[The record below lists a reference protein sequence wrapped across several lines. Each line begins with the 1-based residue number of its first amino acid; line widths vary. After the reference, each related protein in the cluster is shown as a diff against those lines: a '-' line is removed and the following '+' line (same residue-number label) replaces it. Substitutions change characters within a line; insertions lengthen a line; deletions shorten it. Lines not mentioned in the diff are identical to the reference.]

1 MDASRYMVRRVLIQI
16 LSTLTLVT
24 LSVGVSATENADPW
38 ESMNRK
44 TYAFNEFI
52 DSCCLKPVAKGYRAV
67 TPDFLEDGFSNF
79 FGNATEV
86 LTIVNDLAQGKFVQ
100 GGQDTLRFIV
110 NSTVGIAGFIDI
122 GSRIGL
128 EEHDE
133 DFGQTLAVW
142 GVGEGPFVM
151 LPLFGPKTLLGSA
164 TLYPDS
170 ALTMLNTIDK
180 ESVKYTLGGLG
191 IVSLRASLLDIEKLA
206 AGDRYTFIRDAYLQR
221 RAFLVSDGQLSD
233 EELFE
238 GDDDFDDEDF

>member
-1 MDASRYMVRRVLIQI
+1 MEVGTYIVRKMFIRVLLVLMLAA
-16 LSTLTLVT
+16 LSQGAPAKDDV
-24 LSVGVSATENADPW
+24 DPW

-44 TYAFNEFI
+44 TFAFNEFI
-52 DSCCLKPVAKGYRAV
+52 DSCCFKPVAKGYRAV

-86 LTIVNDLAQGKFVQ
+86 LTIVNDLAQGKFAQV
-100 GGQDTLRFIV
+100 GQDTLRFIV

-151 LPLFGPKTLLGSA
+151 LPFFGPKTLLGSA

-170 ALTMLNTIDK
+170 AVTMLNTIDN
-180 ESVKYTLGGLG
+180 ESTKYALSGLSF
-191 IVSLRASLLDIEKLA
+191 VSLRAGLLDIEKLA
-206 AGDRYTFIRDAYLQR
+206 AGDRYTFLRDTYLQR
-221 RAFLVSDGQLSD
+221 RAFLVSDGELSD

-238 GDDDFDDEDF
+238 DDDFDDEDF

>member
-1 MDASRYMVRRVLIQI
+1 MEVSKNMMQHSFLRVLSI
-16 LSTLTLVT
+16 LALVM
-24 LSVGVSATENADPW
+24 SSAGAFAKEDSDPW

-44 TYAFNEFI
+44 TFAFNEFI
-52 DSCCLKPVAKGYRAV
+52 DSCCLKPVAKGYRAI

-86 LTIVNDLAQGKFVQ
+86 LTIVNDLAQGKFAQ
-100 GGQDTLRFIV
+100 GGKDTLRFVV

-151 LPLFGPKTLLGSA
+151 LPFFGPKTLLSSA

-170 ALTMLNTIDK
+170 ALTMINTIDN
-180 ESVKYTLGGLG
+180 EPTKYGLSGLG
-191 IVSLRASLLDIEKLA
+191 VVELRAGLLDLEKLA

-221 RAFLVSDGQLSD
+221 RTFLISDGQLSD
-233 EELFE
+233 EELF
-238 GDDDFDDEDF
+238 GDDEFDDEDF

>member
-1 MDASRYMVRRVLIQI
+1 VRVMFMRI
-16 LSTLTLVT
+16 LSILTLVT
-24 LSVGVSATENADPW
+24 LATGVSAKEDADPW
-38 ESMNRK
+38 ESVNRK

-52 DSCCLKPVAKGYRAV
+52 DSCCLKPVAKGYRAI

-86 LTIVNDLAQGKFVQ
+86 LTIVNDLAQGKFAQ

-151 LPLFGPKTLLGSA
+151 LPFFGPKTLLGSL
-164 TLYPDS
+164 TLYPDT
-170 ALTMLNTIDK
+170 ALTMINTIDK
-180 ESVKYTLGGLG
+180 ESTKYTLSSLG
-191 IVSLRASLLDIEKLA
+191 IVSLRAGLLDIEKLA

-233 EELFE
+233 EELF
-238 GDDDFDDEDF
+238 GDDDFDDEEF

>member
-1 MDASRYMVRRVLIQI
+1 MEVSGNMIRYALIRVLSI
-16 LSTLTLVT
+16 LALIM
-24 LSVGVSATENADPW
+24 VSAGLSAKEDADPW

-44 TYAFNEFI
+44 TFAFNEFI

-86 LTIVNDLAQGKFVQ
+86 LTIVNDLAQGKFAQ

-151 LPLFGPKTLLGSA
+151 LPFFGPKTLLGSA

-170 ALTMLNTIDK
+170 AMTMLSTIDK
-180 ESVKYTLGGLG
+180 ESTKYGLGGLS
-191 IVSLRASLLDIEKLA
+191 VVVLRAGLLDLEKLA

-233 EELFE
+233 EELF
-238 GDDDFDDEDF
+238 GDDEFDDEDF

>member
-1 MDASRYMVRRVLIQI
+1 MEVSRNITRHSFVRVLSI
-16 LSTLTLVT
+16 LILVM
-24 LSVGVSATENADPW
+24 LSAGVSAKEDADPW

-44 TYAFNEFI
+44 IFAFNEFM
-52 DSCCLKPVAKGYRAV
+52 DGCCLKPVAKGYRAI

-86 LTIVNDLAQGKFVQ
+86 LTIVNDLAQGKFAQ
-100 GGQDTLRFIV
+100 GGQDTLRFVV

-128 EEHDE
+128 EEHNE

-151 LPLFGPKTLLGSA
+151 LPFFGPKTLLGSA

-170 ALTMLNTIDK
+170 AMTMLSTIDQ
-180 ESVKYTLGGLG
+180 ESTKYALGGLS
-191 IVSLRASLLDIEKLA
+191 IVVLRAGLLDFEKLA

-221 RAFLVSDGQLSD
+221 RAFLVSDGQLTD
-233 EELFE
+233 EELFGDDE
-238 GDDDFDDEDF
+238 FDDDDF

>member
-1 MDASRYMVRRVLIQI
+1 MEVSRNMIRRVFIRVLSILALIMMSAG
-16 LSTLTLVT
+16 LSAKE
-24 LSVGVSATENADPW
+24 GADPW
-38 ESMNRK
+38 ETMNRK
-44 TYAFNEFI
+44 TFAFNEFI

-86 LTIVNDLAQGKFVQ
+86 LTIVNDLAQGKFAQ

-151 LPLFGPKTLLGSA
+151 LPFFGPKTLLGSA

-170 ALTMLNTIDK
+170 AMTMLNTIDK
-180 ESVKYTLGGLG
+180 ESTKYGLSG
-191 IVSLRASLLDIEKLA
+191 LSVVVLRADLLDLEKLA
-206 AGDRYTFIRDAYLQR
+206 AGDRYAFIRDAYLQR

-233 EELFE
+233 EELFGDDE
-238 GDDDFDDEDF
+238 FDDDDF

>member
-1 MDASRYMVRRVLIQI
+1 MDVSRYMVRKALAGFLSI
-16 LSTLTLVT
+16 LALMA
-24 LSVGVSATENADPW
+24 LSVEVSANEETDPW

-44 TYAFNEFI
+44 TFAFNEFI
-52 DSCCLKPVAKGYRAV
+52 DSCCFKPVAKGYRAI

-86 LTIVNDLAQGKFVQ
+86 LTIVNDLAQGKFAQ
-100 GGQDTLRFIV
+100 GGQDTLRFLV

-142 GVGEGPFVM
+142 GIGEGPFVM
-151 LPLFGPKTLLGSA
+151 LPFFGPKTLLGSA

-170 ALTMLNTIDK
+170 AMTMLNTIDE
-180 ESVKYTLGGLG
+180 ESTKYALSGLSF
-191 IVSLRASLLDIEKLA
+191 VVLRAGLLDVEKLA
-206 AGDRYTFIRDAYLQR
+206 AGDRYSFIRDTYLQR
-221 RAFLVSDGQLSD
+221 RAFLVSDGRQSD

-238 GDDDFDDEDF
+238 DDDFDDEDF

>member
-1 MDASRYMVRRVLIQI
+1 MEVSRNMFRHAFIRV
-16 LSTLTLVT
+16 LSTLALVM
-24 LSVGVSATENADPW
+24 VSAGLTAKEDADPW

-44 TYAFNEFI
+44 TFAFNEFI

-86 LTIVNDLAQGKFVQ
+86 LTIVNDLAQGKFAQ

-151 LPLFGPKTLLGSA
+151 LPFFGPKTLLGSA

-170 ALTMLNTIDK
+170 AMTMLSTIDK
-180 ESVKYTLGGLG
+180 ESTKYGLGGLS
-191 IVSLRASLLDIEKLA
+191 VVVLRAGLLDLEKLA

-233 EELFE
+233 EELF
-238 GDDDFDDEDF
+238 GDDEFDDEDF

>member
-1 MDASRYMVRRVLIQI
+1 MEVSRNMIRYALIRVLSI
-16 LSTLTLVT
+16 LALIM
-24 LSVGVSATENADPW
+24 VSAGLSAKEDADPW

-44 TYAFNEFI
+44 TFAFNEFI

-86 LTIVNDLAQGKFVQ
+86 LTIVNDLAQGKFAQ

-151 LPLFGPKTLLGSA
+151 LPFFGPKTLLGSA

-170 ALTMLNTIDK
+170 AMTMLSTIDK
-180 ESVKYTLGGLG
+180 ESTKYGLGGLS
-191 IVSLRASLLDIEKLA
+191 VVVLRAGLLDLEKLA

-233 EELFE
+233 EELF
-238 GDDDFDDEDF
+238 GDDEFDDEDF

>member
-1 MDASRYMVRRVLIQI
+1 MEVGKYIVRKTYIRTLLVLV
-16 LSTLTLVT
+16 LAT
-24 LSVGVSATENADPW
+24 LSLGASAKDDVDPW

-44 TYAFNEFI
+44 TFAFNEFI
-52 DSCCLKPVAKGYRAV
+52 DSCCFKPVAKGYRAI
-67 TPDFLEDGFSNF
+67 TPDFLEEGFSNF

-86 LTIVNDLAQGKFVQ
+86 LTIVNDLAQGKFAQ

-151 LPLFGPKTLLGSA
+151 LPFFGPKTLLGSA

-170 ALTMLNTIDK
+170 AVTMLNTIDN
-180 ESVKYTLGGLG
+180 ESTKYALSGLSF
-191 IVSLRASLLDIEKLA
+191 VSLRAGLLDIEKLA
-206 AGDRYTFIRDAYLQR
+206 AGDRYTFLRDTYLQR
-221 RAFLVSDGQLSD
+221 RAFLVSDGKLSD

-238 GDDDFDDEDF
+238 DDDFDDEDF

>member
-1 MDASRYMVRRVLIQI
+1 MEVSRNMIRYALIRVLSI
-16 LSTLTLVT
+16 LALIM
-24 LSVGVSATENADPW
+24 VSAGLSAKEDADPW

-44 TYAFNEFI
+44 TFAFNEFI
-52 DSCCLKPVAKGYRAV
+52 DSCCLKPIAKGYRAV

-86 LTIVNDLAQGKFVQ
+86 LTIVNDLAQGKFAQ

-151 LPLFGPKTLLGSA
+151 LPFFGPKTLLGSA

-170 ALTMLNTIDK
+170 AMTMLSTIDK
-180 ESVKYTLGGLG
+180 ESTKYGLGGLS
-191 IVSLRASLLDIEKLA
+191 VVVLRAGLLDLEKLA

-233 EELFE
+233 EELF
-238 GDDDFDDEDF
+238 GDDEFDDEDF

>member
-1 MDASRYMVRRVLIQI
+1 MEVGKYIVRKMFIRVL
-16 LSTLTLVT
+16 LVLMLAT
-24 LSVGVSATENADPW
+24 LSLGASAKDDVDPW

-44 TYAFNEFI
+44 TFAFNEFI
-52 DSCCLKPVAKGYRAV
+52 DSCCFKPVAKGYRAI

-86 LTIVNDLAQGKFVQ
+86 LTIVNDLAQGKFAQ

-151 LPLFGPKTLLGSA
+151 LPFFGPKTLLGSA

-170 ALTMLNTIDK
+170 AVTMLNTIDN
-180 ESVKYTLGGLG
+180 ESTKYALSGLSF
-191 IVSLRASLLDIEKLA
+191 VSLRAGLLDIEKLA
-206 AGDRYTFIRDAYLQR
+206 AGDRYTFLRDTYLQR
-221 RAFLVSDGQLSD
+221 RAFLVSDGKLSD

-238 GDDDFDDEDF
+238 DDDFDDEDF

>member
-1 MDASRYMVRRVLIQI
+1 MEVSGNMIRYALIRVLSI
-16 LSTLTLVT
+16 LALIM
-24 LSVGVSATENADPW
+24 VSAGLSAKEDADPW

-44 TYAFNEFI
+44 TFAFNEFI
-52 DSCCLKPVAKGYRAV
+52 DSCCLKPIAKGYRAV

-86 LTIVNDLAQGKFVQ
+86 LTIVNDLAQGKFAQ

-151 LPLFGPKTLLGSA
+151 LPFFGPKTLLGSA

-170 ALTMLNTIDK
+170 AMTMLSTIDK
-180 ESVKYTLGGLG
+180 ESTKYGLGGLS
-191 IVSLRASLLDIEKLA
+191 VVVLRAGLLDLEKLA

-233 EELFE
+233 EELF
-238 GDDDFDDEDF
+238 GDDEFDDEDF

>member
-1 MDASRYMVRRVLIQI
+1 MLASRYIAQNTKIKI
-16 LSTLTLVT
+16 LSILILVL
-24 LSVGVSATENADPW
+24 LSSGVFANEEVDPW
-38 ESMNRK
+38 EAMNRK
-44 TYAFNEFI
+44 TFAFNEFI
-52 DSCCLKPVAKGYRAV
+52 DRCCFKPVAKGYRAI

-86 LTIVNDLAQGKFVQ
+86 LTIVNDLAQGKFAQ

-128 EEHDE
+128 EAHDE

-142 GVGEGPFVM
+142 GVSDGPFVM
-151 LPLFGPKTLLGSA
+151 LPFFGPKTLLGAA

-170 ALTMLNTIDK
+170 AMTMLNTVDD
-180 ESVKYTLGGLG
+180 EATKYSLSGLSL
-191 IVSLRASLLDIEKLA
+191 VSLRAGLLDVEKLV
-206 AGDRYTFIRDAYLQR
+206 AGDRYSFLRDTYLQR
-221 RAFLVSDGQLSD
+221 RAFLISDGEKSD

-238 GDDDFDDEDF
+238 DDDFDDEDF

>member
-1 MDASRYMVRRVLIQI
+1 MEVSRYKVRNRFVQALSI
-16 LSTLTLVT
+16 LAFVMLPS
-24 LSVGVSATENADPW
+24 GVSAKDDVDPW

-44 TYAFNEFI
+44 TFAFNEFI
-52 DSCCLKPVAKGYRAV
+52 DSCCFKPVAKGYRAI

-86 LTIVNDLAQGKFVQ
+86 LTIVNDLAQGKFAQ
-100 GGQDTLRFIV
+100 GSQDTLRFIV

-128 EEHDE
+128 DKHDE

-151 LPLFGPKTLLGSA
+151 LPFFGPKTLLGSA

-170 ALTMLNTIDK
+170 ALTLVNTIDN
-180 ESVKYTLGGLG
+180 EPTKYALGGLS
-191 IVSLRASLLDIEKLA
+191 VVVLRAGLLDIEKLA
-206 AGDRYTFIRDAYLQR
+206 AGDRYTFLRDAYLQR
-221 RAFLVSDGQLSD
+221 RAYLVSDGQLTD

-238 GDDDFDDEDF
+238 DDDFDDEDF